1 MNAHVPPMMA
11 ADKQSFRDAMSAVA
25 APVHVITTD
34 GAAGRAGITAT
45 AFTALTDEPP
55 MVLVCLNRQSYT
67 ASVVNANR
75 KLAVNCLPSSAL
87 ETAARFAGK
96 DKLSM
101 PERFDAEVAWKRM
114 ASGAPVLPEAIAVF
128 DCDVESIAELGTH
141 YLYTCRVLAAS
152 HVDGDALLY
161 QNRGYKSTKAIG

>member
-1 MNAHVPPMMA
+1 
-11 ADKQSFRDAMSAVA
+11 
-25 APVHVITTD
+25 
-34 GAAGRAGITAT
+34 
-45 AFTALTDEPP
+45 

-75 KLAVNCLPSSAL
+75 KLAVKCLPSSAL
-87 ETAARFAGK
+87 ATAARFAGK

-101 PERFDAEVAWKRM
+101 PECFDAEVAWKRM

-152 HVDGDALLY
+152 HADGDALLY
-161 QNRGYKSTKAIG
+161 QNRGYISTKAIG

>member
-1 MNAHVPPMMA
+1 MNAYVPSA
-11 ADKQSFRDAMSAVA
+11 ISAEKQAFRDAMSAVA

-34 GAAGRAGITAT
+34 GEAGRAGITAT

-55 MVLVCLNRQSYT
+55 MVMVCLNRQSYT

-75 KLAVNCLPSSAL
+75 KLAVNCLPPSAL

-101 PERFDAEVAWKRM
+101 PERFDAEVAWKSM
-114 ASGAPVLPEAIAVF
+114 ASGVPVLPEAIAVF
-128 DCDVESIAELGTH
+128 DCEVESIAELGTH

-152 HVDGDALLY
+152 NAGGEALLY
-161 QNRGYKSTKAIG
+161 QNRGYKSTKVIG